1 MKACAKD
8 ISLAELVP
16 PPPERFR
23 LRSAADFALV
33 EAYVSGQMLG
43 GGDRCAF
50 LRSAVFT
57 RFRTRCLY
65 RPSEAR
71 ARCWGPNG
79 ILLEFAR
86 DAAGG
91 GHVTVSVLDHI
102 SQSDF
107 DASWGARPKM
117 KLHS

>member
-1 MKACAKD
+1 MKD

-16 PPPERFR
+16 PQPETFR

-33 EAYVSGQMLG
+33 EAYVSGHLLG

-50 LRSAVFT
+50 LRSAIFL
-57 RFRTRCLY
+57 RFRTRSLY
-65 RPSEAR
+65 RPAEVR

-79 ILLEFAR
+79 LLLEFAR
-86 DAAGG
+86 DASGKI
-91 GHVTVSVLDHI
+91 VTVSVLDHI

-107 DASWGARPKM
+107 DASWGTRSKM
-117 KLHS
+117 KVHL